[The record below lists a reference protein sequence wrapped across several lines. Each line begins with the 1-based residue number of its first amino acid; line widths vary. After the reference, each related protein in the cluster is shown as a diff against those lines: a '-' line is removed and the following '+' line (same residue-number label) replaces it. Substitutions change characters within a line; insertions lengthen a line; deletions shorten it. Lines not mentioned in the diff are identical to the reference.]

1 MSGLPSLT
9 ALFPFVASLLVLLV
23 SISIHEFSHATTA
36 DRLGDYTPRIQGR
49 VTLNPVKHLDPM
61 GTMMILLSS
70 LAGFGIGWGKPVQV
84 QPGNFRTSPYGGMG
98 LVAIAGPTSN
108 LVLATLGGIVFQL
121 LPVAGPLRNFAL
133 VWVSINVA
141 LAFFNLIPVF
151 PLDGYNVLVAIL
163 YSLRQGW
170 SMQAAR
176 LWQQQAQF
184 GPMLLVLLL
193 VIDNFVPGLSP
204 IQWVFRGPVQW
215 VTGVLLGVA

>member
-9 ALFPFVASLLVLLV
+9 SIFPFVASLLVLLV
-23 SISIHEFSHATTA
+23 SISIHEFSHAITA
-36 DRLGDYTPRIQGR
+36 DRLGDSTPRVQGR
-49 VTLNPVKHLDPM
+49 VTLNPIKHLDPM

-70 LAGFGIGWGKPVQV
+70 MAGFGIGWGKPVQV
-84 QPGNFRTSPYGGMG
+84 QPANFRTSPYGGMG

-121 LPVAGPLRNFAL
+121 LPVTGPLRNFAL

-170 SMQAAR
+170 SVQMAR

-193 VIDNFVPGLSP
+193 VVDNFIPGLSP
-204 IQWVFRGPVQW
+204 IQWVFKGPVRLI
-215 VTGVLLGVA
+215 TGMLLGVT